1 MNEEK
6 KNKAL
11 KTNLMFILILTEMKR
26 ETVTKEQ
33 YWRNHFPDNCVFL
46 ITIMRCCLRTK
57 TQAFRD

>member
-1 MNEEK
+1 
-6 KNKAL
+6 
-11 KTNLMFILILTEMKR
+11 MFILILTEMKR

-33 YWRNHFPDNCVFL
+33 YWGNHFPDNCVFL